1 MKTYRFVSIALLAFM
16 ASACQSHYLVD
27 THVDQA
33 GRISRTV
40 YSTDSTLF
48 FRPAAGWHPLQR
60 TEPFAVDFY
69 DHFDTM
75 RYAAV
80 CNPQAAIPAIVG
92 STPSQRPVE
101 RFESR
106 FLWFFT
112 RYDYTLSFEAWD
124 DLPVPLADYLTD
136 EQVAIYT
143 GSFQIPDGWNGY
155 DVYCMLD
162 SINTRVNRWF
172 SACCFQIRYEAVMPY
187 ADTMERALL
196 ERYHDNMRDMM
207 IDADDPLEWSLLRCA
222 KPFAELGFLEK
233 MTAAHS
239 DAIDSVVA
247 ARMEHFMSI
256 GQRILYRI
264 EMPGMQEG
272 STMVDGTR
280 LLAGGTRVHFRSYR
294 HHWWA
299 WAITALLAGAGAYAL
314 ARRWRKGF

>member
-27 THVDQA
+27 THVDKN
-33 GRISRTV
+33 GCISRTI

-48 FRPAAGWHPLQR
+48 FQPALGWHRLQR
-60 TEPFAVDFY
+60 TDAFAVDFY

-80 CNPQAAIPAIVG
+80 CDPQDELPAIVG
-92 STPSQRPVE
+92 STPSQRPLE
-101 RFESR
+101 RLER
-106 FLWFFT
+106 KFLWFFT
-112 RYDYTLSFEAWD
+112 RYDYTVSFEAWD

-143 GSFQIPDGWNGY
+143 GGFLIPDGWNGY

-162 SINTRVNRWF
+162 SINTRANRWF
-172 SACCFQIRYEAVMPY
+172 SASYFQICYDAVMPY

-247 ARMEHFMSI
+247 ARMEHFINI

-299 WAITALLAGAGAYAL
+299 WAITALLAGAGAYVL